1 MKQRILFL
9 LHILWQFSWG
19 LIQSLI
25 GLIGFLFLIRKRH
38 VIYKG
43 SVVTEVPG
51 YWGGVTLG
59 MFIFVDYLPNNK
71 ECIQKNNTVKHEYGH
86 VLQSLILG
94 PIWFLIIGLP
104 SLIWAGC
111 FDSYRAKHNIS
122 YYDFYTEKWANRL
135 GKAYLD

>member
-71 ECIQKNNTVKHEYGH
+71 E
-86 VLQSLILG
+86 
-94 PIWFLIIGLP
+94 
-104 SLIWAGC
+104 
-111 FDSYRAKHNIS
+111 
-122 YYDFYTEKWANRL
+122 
-135 GKAYLD
+135 